1 MGRGVSACECK
12 ALTPFANVNDMANT
26 EVDNVNEVMNQNV
39 REKKRDKHPQKGSY
53 LLVCNHVMYI
63 RKLRQ

>member
-1 MGRGVSACECK
+1 MTLGGQERHDLTLGVSACECK

-39 REKKRDKHPQKGSY
+39 HEKKEI
-53 LLVCNHVMYI
+53 NI
-63 RKLRQ
+63 LRRVVTY